1 MEGKREREGE
11 RKGGKER
18 VWEME
23 RKDNNIKEKVH

>member
-18 VWEME
+18 VGDGKK
-23 RKDNNIKEKVH
+23 RQQ